1 MLNIARCSPA
11 TGFPSVSLV
20 QSGRVM
26 RVSRGMETTE
36 AVLWPLLMCSTIA
49 VSERAV
55 PSSAPYAE
63 FAPDRES
70 EPSTKMSSEPL
81 SMLSG
86 RSLPSAALMST
97 ALRLP
102 LSLK

>member
-1 MLNIARCSPA
+1 MTVLPV
-11 TGFPSVSLV
+11 VSLV
-20 QSGRVM
+20 QSGRVI

-36 AVLWPLLMCSTIA
+36 AVLWPLLRWTTIA

-63 FAPDRES
+63 FAPERES
-70 EPSTKMSSEPL
+70 EPSTRMSSEPL
-81 SMLSG
+81 STLTG
-86 RSLPSAALMST
+86 RFLPSAALMST